1 MVIDY
6 KIIGERIKMVRKD
19 NNMTQE
25 VLAEKADVTVGYIS
39 QIKRG
44 ICKVNLDTL
53 AIIANILNCEV
64 SFLIDGTSHLNS
76 SYLKNEITEK
86 IMLCSDKQK
95 KLILEFIDLLLE
107 YDK

>member
-6 KIIGERIKMVRKD
+6 KIIGKRIKNARKEI
-19 NNMTQE
+19 NMTQE
-25 VLAEKADVTVGYIS
+25 VLAEKADVSVGYIS
-39 QIKRG
+39 QIERG

-53 AIIANILNCEV
+53 AIIANILNCDV
-64 SFLIDGTSHLNS
+64 SFLIDGTSHLNDT
-76 SYLKNEITEK
+76 YLRNEITEK

-95 KLILEFIDLLLE
+95 KLILEFVDLLLE

>member
-6 KIIGERIKMVRKD
+6 KLIGERIKNARKK

-25 VLAEKADVTVGYIS
+25 LLAEKADVTVGYIS
-39 QIKRG
+39 QIERG

-53 AIIANILNCEV
+53 AVIANIINRKV
-64 SFLIDGTSHLNS
+64 SFLIDGTSHLNN

-86 IMLCSDKQK
+86 IMLCNDRQK

>member
-6 KIIGERIKMVRKD
+6 KIIGERIKKARKE
-19 NNMTQE
+19 NRMTQE

-39 QIKRG
+39 QIERG

-53 AIIANILNCEV
+53 AVIASILDCEV
-64 SFLIDGTSHLNS
+64 NTLIDGTSHLND
-76 SYLKNEITEK
+76 SYLRNEITEK
-86 IMLCSDKQK
+86 IMLCNDKQK
-95 KLILEFIDLLLE
+95 KLILEFVDLLLE